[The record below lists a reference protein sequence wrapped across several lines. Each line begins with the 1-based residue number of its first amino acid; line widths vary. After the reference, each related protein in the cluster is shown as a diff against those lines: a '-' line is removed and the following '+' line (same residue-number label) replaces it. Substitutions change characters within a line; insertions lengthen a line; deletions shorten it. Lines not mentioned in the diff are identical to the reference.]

1 MLNNTQLPE
10 DIPKVS
16 ENKFHELRKN
26 IINMLSENGFTISQ
40 ARYLFTCILSQFERD
55 MPVTNHKQ

>member
-10 DIPKVS
+10 DIY
-16 ENKFHELRKN
+16 KN
-26 IINMLSENGFTISQ
+26 NSVFNEIQKDIVNMLSENGFTISQ
-40 ARYLFTCILSQFERD
+40 ARYLFTCILSRFERN